1 MKKEEQAKAF
11 AITNYSGT
19 KESDYVM
26 AVSKNSFEAGY
37 TTCQEDQQK
46 AWSES
51 CKCSVNDRHG
61 ETWCCNNC
69 GLPTAIASQEE
80 DRWIPVSERSVKKTG
95 YYICY
100 IESTK
105 SVMPMWNL
113 KGQWNNV
120 DSAIIH
126 NNELRPVT
134 HYKLLPN
141 PPNK

>member
-1 MKKEEQAKAF
+1 MKTKEEQAKAF

-37 TTCQEDQQK
+37 TACQYDQQK

-61 ETWCCNNC
+61 ETWCCNHC
-69 GLPTAIASQEE
+69 GLPTAIASLEE
-80 DRWIPVSERSVKKTG
+80 DMWIPVSERLPEHT
-95 YYICY
+95 
-100 IESTK
+100 
-105 SVMPMWNL
+105 L
-113 KGQWNNV
+113 NV
-120 DSAIIH
+120 LCWDP
-126 NNELRPVT
+126 NNEYRIGWHSKKNKCWVINNCGVKNVT
-134 HYKLLPN
+134 RWQPLPN

>member
-37 TTCQEDQQK
+37 TACQYDQQK

-61 ETWCCNNC
+61 ETWCCNHC

-80 DRWIPVSERSVKKTG
+80 DRWIPVSERLPEDFENSLSVQVLT
-95 YYICY
+95 
-100 IESTK
+100 
-105 SVMPMWNL
+105 
-113 KGQWNNV
+113 V
-120 DSAIIH
+120 DSIGRYLATQYYHECNHWMKSDLHAKI
-126 NNELRPVT
+126 T
-134 HYKLLPN
+134 HWKPIT